1 MNSAAKWQKKK
12 KKSSPVTRDC
22 FHPLF
27 AHILCSQWWSG
38 QWEVPLAP
46 RSTLGAQHF
55 MSCHSICIVF
65 SHVEKVKAFFTEKKE
80 KDPWMSSFILC
91 FHLADVGIFVIDM
104 HLQTSLAKVWVV
116 LIFHYDYLLFLLS
129 WLLTFLS
136 DSNVYFM
143 GSSLP
148 MSFLLHTV
156 GLSLY
161 FKKLK
166 IKKRWNCH

>member
-12 KKSSPVTRDC
+12 KKFSSHKRLFSSSFCPHSLLIMVGWSVRGAAGTQQHPGRTA
-22 FHPLF
+22 FHVV
-27 AHILCSQWWSG
+27 SQY
-38 QWEVPLAP
+38 
-46 RSTLGAQHF
+46 
-55 MSCHSICIVF
+55 MYIVF
-65 SHVEKVKAFFTEKKE
+65 SHVEKVKAFCTEKKE